1 MRVNGVLYEVG
12 MYKPFLLSNPNFLL
26 IKTKEGK
33 VFTTVGGKGYEK
45 VRTYLEKKYFI
56 PKIMRIKKITTT
68 GDELVWT
75 VRTDRGDTEIRTR
88 GKRSL
93 IRVDGKIFIIDT
105 NNEAF
110 EIDLS
115 VLDRKSLQIISS
127 IL

>member
-1 MRVNGVLYEVG
+1 
-12 MYKPFLLSNPNFLL
+12 MYKPFQLSNPDFLL
-26 IKTKEGK
+26 IKTKE
-33 VFTTVGGKGYEK
+33 VRLFTTVGGKGYEK

-56 PKIMRIKKITTT
+56 PKIMRIQKITTT
-68 GDELVWT
+68 GDEFVWT
-75 VRTDRGDTEIRTR
+75 VSTDRGDTEIRTR
-88 GKRSL
+88 GRGGGL

-105 NNEAF
+105 NDDVF